1 MSNQNN
7 CGEERVGRK
16 PQAACAAG
24 ERPPRKDTRYKPG
37 HSGNEK
43 GRPPGSKNYGTQL
56 HKVYTEPV
64 VVNQGGKRRRVP
76 ALVALQR
83 LLLQR
88 ALNGDNRAAEIVFKN
103 AKEIGFG
110 EKTEMHVCV
119 CRYNLSEE
127 VIERLSNQTLD
138 ELIRVEEAVQAEK
151 EKAKRKVH

>member
-7 CGEERVGRK
+7 CGEERVGPK
-16 PQAACAAG
+16 PKEACATG
-24 ERPPRKDTRYKPG
+24 ERPPRKDTRYKRG
-37 HSGNEK
+37 QSGNKK

-56 HKVYTEPV
+56 HKMYTEPV

-103 AKEIGFG
+103 AKEFGFC

-119 CRYNLSEE
+119 CRYNLRDE
-127 VIERLSNQTLD
+127 VIARLSNQTLN
-138 ELIRVEEAVQAEK
+138 ELIEVEKELQAEK
-151 EKAKRKVH
+151 ENSKKKLH

>member
-7 CGEERVGRK
+7 CGEERVGPK
-16 PQAACAAG
+16 PKEACATG
-24 ERPPRKDTRYKPG
+24 ERPPRKDTRYKLG
-37 HSGNEK
+37 ESGNKK

-56 HKVYTEPV
+56 HKMYTEPV

-103 AKEIGFG
+103 AKE
-110 EKTEMHVCV
+110 
-119 CRYNLSEE
+119 
-127 VIERLSNQTLD
+127 
-138 ELIRVEEAVQAEK
+138 
-151 EKAKRKVH
+151 

>member
-1 MSNQNN
+1 KSKQA
-7 CGEERVGRK
+7 CG
-16 PQAACAAG
+16 ACG
-24 ERPPRKDTRYKPG
+24 HQPRKDTRYKPG
-37 HSGNEK
+37 QSGNDK

-56 HKVYTEPV
+56 HKMYTEPV

-103 AKEIGFG
+103 AKEFGFG

-119 CRYNLSEE
+119 CRYNLSE
-127 VIERLSNQTLD
+127 
-138 ELIRVEEAVQAEK
+138 
-151 EKAKRKVH
+151 